1 MSGRTQNSNKVKAVI
16 CGLSGR
22 MGQAL
27 EEVSTLKKQFQIV
40 QGVNNKK
47 ELALLS
53 AKKFDV
59 VIDFSAPE
67 LFREM
72 LEWSQN
78 NKKAFVSGTTGLT
91 PSDHNNLKKAAQ
103 DTAVLWAPN
112 MSLGIQVMKSLLEKL
127 SSIDS
132 WDFQIEETHHKN
144 KKDAPSGTALLLQQ
158 TLEKAVGK
166 KLPKTLS
173 VRGGGVFGDHKV
185 LALSDEEMIVI
196 EHRALN
202 RRVFAEGAWRAAEF
216 LQEKKK
222 GLYTLADV
230 L

>member
-1 MSGRTQNSNKVKAVI
+1 MPQVKALI
-16 CGLSGR
+16 CGSSGR

-27 EEVSTLKKQFQIV
+27 EEVAEAKKNFQIIH
-40 QGVNNKK
+40 GVTNKK
-47 ELALLS
+47 ELAKLN

-72 LEWSQN
+72 LAWSVK

-91 PSDHNNLKKAAQ
+91 TADHSALKKAAA
-103 DTAVLWAPN
+103 TIPVLWAPN

-132 WDFQIEETHHKN
+132 WDFQLEETHHKH
-144 KKDAPSGTALLLQQ
+144 KKDAPSGTALWLQEG
-158 TLEKAVGK
+158 LEKAIGK
-166 KLPKTLS
+166 KLPKAFS
-173 VRGGGVFGDHKV
+173 ARGGGIFGDHRV
-185 LALSDEEMIVI
+185 LALGDEEAIII
-196 EHRALN
+196 EHRALS

-216 LQEKKK
+216 VQQKKK
-222 GLYTLADV
+222 GLYTLSDV

>member
-1 MSGRTQNSNKVKAVI
+1 MSQRTQNSNKVKALV

-27 EEVSTLKKQFQIV
+27 EEVSALKKQFQIV

-47 ELALLS
+47 ELAGLN

-59 VIDFSAPE
+59 VIDFSAPD

-72 LEWSQN
+72 LQWSIK

-91 PSDHNNLKKAAQ
+91 PADHANLKKASQ
-103 DTAVLWAPN
+103 EIGVLWAPN
-112 MSLGIQVMKSLLEKL
+112 MSLGIQVMKNILEKL

-132 WDFQIEETHHKN
+132 WDFQIEEAHHKN
-144 KKDAPSGTALLLQQ
+144 KKDSPSGTALFLQQ
-158 TLEKAVGK
+158 SLEKAVGK
-166 KLPKTLS
+166 KLPKALS
-173 VRGGGVFGDHKV
+173 IRGGGVFGDHKV
-185 LALSDEEMIVI
+185 LALSDEETITI

-202 RRVFAEGAWRAAEF
+202 RRVFADGAWRAAEF